1 MDISVPQWLLATFK
15 FLIRQYR
22 QGTFAYLQKILSDST
37 VSKTLDRM
45 VAKFRTLSLWG
56 KEIIHF
62 EKSASVLQFA
72 LNLARKDSCCLNGL
86 TVVQLPSPVQLFAIP
101 WTAAH
106 PGLCVPHHHVHYIV
120 DDIQLSHPLIP
131 SFPSALNLSQHQGL
145 FQ

>member
-1 MDISVPQWLLATFK
+1 
-15 FLIRQYR
+15 
-22 QGTFAYLQKILSDST
+22 
-37 VSKTLDRM
+37 M

-72 LNLARKDSCCLNGL
+72 LNLARKDSCCLNCL